1 MGNTVNER
9 ITLVRKSLKL
19 SQTAFGEKLGV
30 SRGVIKNIDESITTP
45 KSEFLSLI
53 CKVYNVDPDW
63 LETGEGEMFL
73 PSDEVTDLFD
83 FAIAL
88 FQNKNLSWV
97 RCLCEYVAQ
106 LTPEEQEAAAR
117 HIEAIAEMI
126 AGEKEKEQD

>member
-1 MGNTVNER
+1 MNTINDR
-9 ITLVRKSLKL
+9 ILLLRETLGLSRK
-19 SQTAFGEKLGV
+19 AFGEKIGV
-30 SRGVIKNIDESITTP
+30 SDSVIKNIDYNVTEP
-45 KSEFLSLI
+45 KPLLIQQI

-63 LETGEGEMFL
+63 LETGEGDMFL

-83 FAIAL
+83 FAADL
-88 FQNKNLSWV
+88 FQNKSLAWV

-126 AGEKEKEQD
+126 AGTKEKEQE

>member
-1 MGNTVNER
+1 MDISER
-9 ITLVRKSLKL
+9 ITHLRKTLKL
-19 SQTAFGEKLGV
+19 SQAAFGEGVGV
-30 SRGVIKNIDESITTP
+30 SRDVIKNIDNKLVAP
-45 KSEFLSLI
+45 KPLLIQQI

-83 FAIAL
+83 FAADL
-88 FQNKNLSWV
+88 FQNKSLAWV

-126 AGEKEKEQD
+126 AGTKEKEQE

>member
-1 MGNTVNER
+1 MPFEVNER
-9 ITLVRKSLKL
+9 IYSLRKSLGL
-19 SQTAFGEKLGV
+19 SQTAFGQALGV
-30 SRGVIKNIDESITTP
+30 GIGVIKNIEYKITDP
-45 KSEFLSLI
+45 KPDFLSLI

-88 FQNKNLSWV
+88 FQNKNLAWV

>member
-1 MGNTVNER
+1 MVNDTVER
-9 ITLVRKSLKL
+9 IKEVRKALNL
-19 SQTAFGEKLGV
+19 NQTEFG
-30 SRGVIKNIDESITTP
+30 KNIGYGRDVIGNIELRRVEP
-45 KSEFLSLI
+45 KPLLIQQI

-73 PSDEVTDLFD
+73 PRDEVTDLFD
-83 FAIAL
+83 FAADL
-88 FQNKNLSWV
+88 FQNKSLAWV

-126 AGEKEKEQD
+126 AGTKEKEQD

>member
-1 MGNTVNER
+1 MENNIISR
-9 ITLVRKSLKL
+9 IKLLRKELNL
-19 SQTAFGEKLGV
+19 SQAAFAEKLGYT
-30 SRGVIKNIDESITTP
+30 RGKIENIELGRVEP
-45 KSEFLSLI
+45 NKLFLQQIGST
-53 CKVYNVDPDW
+53 YNVDPDW

-83 FAIAL
+83 FAADL
-88 FQNKNLSWV
+88 FQNKNLAWV

-126 AGEKEKEQD
+126 AGTKEKEQD

>member
-1 MGNTVNER
+1 MDISER
-9 ITLVRKSLKL
+9 ITHLRKTLKL
-19 SQTAFGEKLGV
+19 SQAAFGEGVGV
-30 SRGVIKNIDESITTP
+30 SRDVIKNIDNKLVAP
-45 KSEFLSLI
+45 KPLLIQQI

-63 LETGEGEMFL
+63 LETGEGDMFL

-83 FAIAL
+83 FAADL
-88 FQNKNLSWV
+88 FQNQSLAWV

-126 AGEKEKEQD
+126 AGTKEKEQD

>member
-1 MGNTVNER
+1 MNTINDR
-9 ITLVRKSLKL
+9 ILLLRETLGLSRK
-19 SQTAFGEKLGV
+19 AFGEKIGV
-30 SRGVIKNIDESITTP
+30 SDSVIKNIDYNVTEP
-45 KSEFLSLI
+45 KPLLIQQI

-63 LETGEGEMFL
+63 LETGEGDMFL

-83 FAIAL
+83 FAADL
-88 FQNKNLSWV
+88 FQNKSLAWV

-126 AGEKEKEQD
+126 AGTKEKEQD